1 MPWGPAEIQAEPEC
15 GVRSGRGW
23 GNGAR
28 EFDLGT
34 KNPRRTL
41 SELRPHFTKLQFPAL
56 GSSIVPRI
64 PPGPRHR
71 RRPPRN
77 EIQAKHAPRGNFGHP
92 ERVVRRLRAIRT
104 LEPPRSSLDSSLQ
117 ICSRIVLL
125 QATVPEF
132 CRSQAC
138 RVSVEMHNY
147 IELRYKLC

>member
-1 MPWGPAEIQAEPEC
+1 MPWGPAEIIQAEH
-15 GVRSGRGW
+15 GVRSGREVGKR
-23 GNGAR
+23 GPASSTSG
-28 EFDLGT
+28 
-34 KNPRRTL
+34 PRTHGEL

-71 RRPPRN
+71 RRPRN

-125 QATVPEF
+125 QTTVPEF

-138 RVSVEMHNY
+138 RRVSVEMHNY